1 MIPFC
6 LSLGLSRNSKECLE
20 DTTEKLISS
29 AVKRNAF
36 LHTTIFQGVSNSLDE
51 VIDWAKSSDSIVN
64 QSKSINSLYYWDRF
78 GKKIG
83 DLIKINYDDK
93 YSAVCLMYLHSHFI
107 TYLSY
112 EISKELTALKIIK
125 GFDSL
130 NSLDLIETSSKANLT
145 YALDFQ
151 YMAISGLVKA
161 HTTLGFIDNASNSF
175 LEVNSQF
182 KANKRLEITHDGIY
196 ITKLDKFCMTPIL
209 DRYLVADLLIN

>member
-1 MIPFC
+1 
-6 LSLGLSRNSKECLE
+6 
-20 DTTEKLISS
+20 
-29 AVKRNAF
+29 
-36 LHTTIFQGVSNSLDE
+36 
-51 VIDWAKSSDSIVN
+51 
-64 QSKSINSLYYWDRF
+64 LYYWDRF

-209 DRYLVADLLIN
+209 DRSLVADLLIN

>member
-6 LSLGLSRNSKECLE
+6 LSLGLSRNSKKCLE

-209 DRYLVADLLIN
+209 DRSLVADLLIN